1 MKKRTSSAFSDALN
15 IMSIAKFLHKT
26 TYQHD
31 ISQIKDSLIKDPF
44 SRNDQDIQSLYEF
57 IYVYN
62 YIQRLKS
69 KYSDQFVREICR
81 YIYYKQVSQNTI
93 INTHKTVFLVLSGRV
108 VVTYYDDN
116 EDGDQHNGSKSISQE
131 LTFGMSFNDYGLS
144 ENRKCHVRVI
154 RPTEFA
160 CLDFKI
166 FNEINSNQRSND
178 TYEKQKFLKS
188 LSFFSIFSDVEI
200 KYFSYHMEQSIVQKN
215 SYIYQENDE
224 SIEFC
229 YFIGRGEM
237 EIYKQNTQRKQ
248 FCLTKLLQGE
258 FFGEDGLFLLN
269 KRQFS
274 AKCSQDNTLLYRIS
288 LQEFDKRI
296 WKKEQR
302 RWLFELLNQKWI
314 FRFQRFYELTQM
326 NMDKELLSQQIKNLS
341 QKLNQDEQPKID
353 LEFEENQNQMQ
364 TTTAQEQ
371 FITASWL
378 LKSANQAQ
386 QILQNFRQKTQ
397 NKDEIKQIT
406 SVSPK
411 YQLQLERIKAKSKY
425 TKSTKTNF
433 SNRQS
438 IIKANQSPY
447 RISSFHNKGQG
458 KVASNMSYLKLFNQE
473 TERLNLEQQL
483 TQYLDKIGITD
494 ENMLEIQKLS
504 GSATDRYEKNNQ
516 FYQTMETYAQF
527 QLYKNLNLQESKS
540 QHAKNLE
547 VEYQQLVQDQQTNI
561 KKAFEQLTTR
571 KSDNMIRKE
580 FFLNKLKKMN
590 KRLKVLE
597 LIQKGQLECKA
608 TQMVDE
614 DGEIVDID
622 EPIKPD
628 EAYDIIDGKRVRK
641 FNFVTSE
648 VFEQFEKNKFH
659 DFKQQIDQQKQKI
672 QVIKEIVSGKLPIS
686 AANDDCQQ
694 IQNRTK
700 PTNSFRPSSS
710 VKQVIPFYILQQK
723 QQSTSYKL
731 QQANYQASSL
741 ISTRLKM

>member
-1 MKKRTSSAFSDALN
+1 MKKRTSSAFSEAIH
-15 IMSIAKFLHKT
+15 IMSIAKFLQKS

-31 ISQIKDSLIKDPF
+31 ISHIKDSLTKDPF
-44 SRNDQDIQSLYEF
+44 QRNDQDIQSLYEF

-62 YIQRLKS
+62 YVQRLKS
-69 KYSDQFVREICR
+69 KYSDQFVKEICR
-81 YIYYKQVSQNTI
+81 YLYYKQVSQNTI

-108 VVTYYDDN
+108 IVTYYDDN
-116 EDGDQHNGSKSISQE
+116 DDGEIQNNQKSIQQE

-144 ENRKCHVRVI
+144 ENKKCHVRVI

-215 SYIYQENDE
+215 SFIYQEDDE

-237 EIYKQNTQRKQ
+237 EIYKQNNQRKQ

-258 FFGEDGLFLLN
+258 FFGEDGLFQLN

-274 AKCSQDNTLLYRIS
+274 AKCSQENTLLYRIS
-288 LQEFDKRI
+288 LLEFDKRI

-302 RWLFELLNQKWI
+302 KCLFELLNQKWI
-314 FRFQRFYELTQM
+314 YRFQRFQELTQT
-326 NMDKELLSQQIKNLS
+326 NLDKEILSQQIKNLS
-341 QKLNQDEQPKID
+341 QKLIQDEQIKID
-353 LEFEENQNQMQ
+353 FEYINNQNQIQ
-364 TTTAQEQ
+364 TTSTQEQ

-386 QILQNFRQKTQ
+386 QILQNFKQKTQ
-397 NKDEIKQIT
+397 TKDEIKQIT

-411 YQLQLERIKAKSKY
+411 HQQQLERIKAKQKN
-425 TKSTKTNF
+425 TKNNF

-438 IIKANQSPY
+438 IIKTNQSPY
-447 RISSFHNKGQG
+447 RMSSFHNKGQG
-458 KVASNMSYLKLFNQE
+458 KVTSNMNYLKLFSQE

-483 TQYLDKIGITD
+483 TQYLEKLGINN
-494 ENMLEIQKLS
+494 ENLQEIQKKS
-504 GSATDRYEKNNQ
+504 GSATDRYEKDNQ
-516 FYQTMETYAQF
+516 FYQTMATYAQF

-540 QHAKNLE
+540 QHTKNLE
-547 VEYQQLVQDQQTNI
+547 EEYQQLVQDQQTNI
-561 KKAFEQLTTR
+561 KKAFDQLTTR

-590 KRLKVLE
+590 KRLKILE

-608 TQMVDE
+608 TQMVNE
-614 DGEIVDID
+614 EGEIVDID

-628 EAYDIIDGKRVRK
+628 DAYDIVDGKKVRK

-648 VFEQFEKNKFH
+648 IFEQFEKNKYH

-686 AANDDCQQ
+686 AANDDYQQ
-694 IQNRTK
+694 NQNRTK
-700 PTNSFRPSSS
+700 PSNSFRPSSS

-723 QQSTSYKL
+723 QQSNSYKQ

>member
-1 MKKRTSSAFSDALN
+1 MKKRTSSAFSEAIH
-15 IMSIAKFLHKT
+15 IMSIAKFLQKS

-31 ISQIKDSLIKDPF
+31 ISHIKDSLTKDPF
-44 SRNDQDIQSLYEF
+44 QRNDQDIQSLYEF

-69 KYSDQFVREICR
+69 KYSDQFVKEICR
-81 YIYYKQVSQNTI
+81 YLYYKQVSQNTI
-93 INTHKTVFLVLSGRV
+93 INTHKTVFLILSGRV
-108 VVTYYDDN
+108 IVTYYDDN
-116 EDGDQHNGSKSISQE
+116 DDGEIQNNQKSIQQE

-144 ENRKCHVRVI
+144 ENKKCHVRVI

-215 SYIYQENDE
+215 SYIYQEDDE

-237 EIYKQNTQRKQ
+237 EIYKQNNQRKQ

-258 FFGEDGLFLLN
+258 FFGEDGLFQLN

-274 AKCSQDNTLLYRIS
+274 AKCSQENTLLYRIS
-288 LQEFDKRI
+288 LLEFDKRI

-302 RWLFELLNQKWI
+302 KCLFELLNQKWI
-314 FRFQRFYELTQM
+314 YRFQRFQELTQT
-326 NMDKELLSQQIKNLS
+326 NLDKEILSQQIKNLS
-341 QKLNQDEQPKID
+341 QKLIQDEQINID
-353 LEFEENQNQMQ
+353 FEYINNQNQIQ
-364 TTTAQEQ
+364 TTSSTQEQ

-397 NKDEIKQIT
+397 TKDEIKQIT

-411 YQLQLERIKAKSKY
+411 HQQQLERIKAKSKN
-425 TKSTKTNF
+425 TKNNF

-438 IIKANQSPY
+438 IIKTNQSPY
-447 RISSFHNKGQG
+447 RMSSFHNKGQG
-458 KVASNMSYLKLFNQE
+458 KVASNMNYLKLFNQE

-483 TQYLDKIGITD
+483 TQYLEKLGINN
-494 ENMLEIQKLS
+494 ENLQEIQKKS
-504 GSATDRYEKNNQ
+504 GSATDRYEKDNQ
-516 FYQTMETYAQF
+516 FYQTMATYAQF

-540 QHAKNLE
+540 QHTKNLE
-547 VEYQQLVQDQQTNI
+547 EEYQQLVQDQQTNI
-561 KKAFEQLTTR
+561 KKAFDQLTTR

-590 KRLKVLE
+590 KRLKILE

-608 TQMVDE
+608 TQMVNE
-614 DGEIVDID
+614 EGEIVDID

-628 EAYDIIDGKRVRK
+628 DAYDIIDGKKVRK

-648 VFEQFEKNKFH
+648 VFEQFEKNKYH

-686 AANDDCQQ
+686 AANDDYQQ
-694 IQNRTK
+694 NQNRTK
-700 PTNSFRPSSS
+700 PSNSFRPSSS

-723 QQSTSYKL
+723 QQSNSYKQ